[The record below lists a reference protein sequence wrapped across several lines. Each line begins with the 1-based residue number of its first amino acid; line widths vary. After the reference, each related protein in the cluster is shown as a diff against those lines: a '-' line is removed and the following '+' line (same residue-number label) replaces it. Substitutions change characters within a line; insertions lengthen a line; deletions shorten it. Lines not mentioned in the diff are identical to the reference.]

1 MRLDVLGMETKRKRK
16 MKRLNWKCIRSNISE
31 ARLALQDLE
40 MIIARSGTIMEFSHP
55 PQRSLE
61 QLEVSLRHAYHHLNF
76 AWNIRYIKTAKYRSL
91 TDSDFKKWGKFPPGF
106 DCLNPAAALE

>member
-1 MRLDVLGMETKRKRK
+1 MRLDVLRMETKRKRK

-40 MIIARSGTIMEFSHP
+40 MIIARSGPIMELSHP